1 MFVPL
6 KRFNAPWFGLT
17 RCVPIAAVC
26 LWTACAF
33 TSEPEPPLLTL
44 DNAVKLAID
53 NDPWLDNSRHS
64 EKALAAESTSASAL
78 PDPKMTVA
86 VANLPTDTFD
96 FQQEAMTQF
105 TVGVSQMFP
114 RGDSLKL
121 KEKQL
126 SLLGSQQPYLRQDRE
141 AKVTLS
147 VSLLWLECF
156 KARQSIALIKKN
168 RALFQQLVDLTH
180 VGYSSATGQTR
191 QQDIVRAQ
199 LELTRLED
207 RLTALAQQQAMF
219 EQQLSEWLARNM
231 VLNSFS
237 LPAVLPQLKLPPQ
250 ITSEQQIQQLRQ
262 HAAIL
267 AVEKKIQA
275 TGTNIDLAKQKYKPE
290 WGINASYGYRDDAPD
305 QNGMAG
311 MERADFFSVGVTFD
325 LPLFT
330 SKRQDKDVE
339 AAISKT
345 EASKTEKQLMLRQML
360 ASLNSARAQ
369 LKTVNQRRELYQS
382 RLLPQMHEQAELSL
396 SAYTNDRGSFAEVVQ
411 ARIAELNAEI
421 DALAIDVEKQK
432 LIAQINYFLPGTE
445 MNEEEHP

>member
-1 MFVPL
+1 MIVLL
-6 KRFNAPWFGLT
+6 KWSNTMRFG
-17 RCVPIAAVC
+17 IAVLY
-26 LWTACAF
+26 LWTVCAIA
-33 TSEPEPPLLTL
+33 SEPEPPLLTL
-44 DNAVKLAID
+44 DNAVRLAIA

-64 EKALAAESTSASAL
+64 EKALAAESISASAL

-86 VANLPTDTFD
+86 VANLPTNTFD

-105 TVGVSQMFP
+105 TVGVSQAFA
-114 RGDSLKL
+114 RGDSLRL

-126 SLLGSQQPYLRQDRE
+126 SLLGSQHPYLRRDRE
-141 AKVTLS
+141 ASVKLS

-156 KARQSIALIKKN
+156 KVRQSIALIEKN
-168 RALFQQLVDLTH
+168 RALFQQLVELTH
-180 VGYSSATGQTR
+180 VDYSSATGQTR

-199 LELTRLED
+199 LELIRLED
-207 RLTALAQQQAMF
+207 RLTALAQQQALF
-219 EQQLSEWLARNM
+219 DQQLAEWLAPDM
-231 VLNSFS
+231 AQNSFA
-237 LPAVLPQLKLPPQ
+237 LPSALPQLKLPPEVANEQSIRQ
-250 ITSEQQIQQLRQ
+250 IRQ
-262 HAAIL
+262 HPAIL

-311 MERADFFSVGVTFD
+311 MERTDFFSVGVTFD

-330 SKRQDKDVE
+330 SNRQDKDLA

-345 EASKTEKQLMLRQML
+345 EASKTEKQLLLRQM
-360 ASLNSARAQ
+360 AAGFKAAQAQ
-369 LKTVNQRRELYQS
+369 LHTVNQRQQLYRS

-411 ARIAELNAEI
+411 ARIAELNSEI

-432 LIAQINYFLPGTE
+432 LIAQINYFLPGTDII
-445 MNEEEHP
+445 EEAP

>member
-1 MFVPL
+1 MFFPL
-6 KRFNAPWFGLT
+6 EWSDTLRFG
-17 RCVPIAAVC
+17 IGAVC
-26 LWTACAF
+26 LWTVCALA
-33 TSEPEPPLLTL
+33 SEPEPPLLTL
-44 DNAVKLAID
+44 DNAVRLAID

-64 EKALAAESTSASAL
+64 ENALIAESISASAL

-126 SLLGSQQPYLRQDRE
+126 SLLGDQHPYLRQDRE
-141 AKVTLS
+141 AKVKLS

-156 KARQSIALIKKN
+156 KARQSIALIEKN

-180 VGYSSATGQTR
+180 VGYSTATGQTR

-207 RLTALAQQQAMF
+207 RLTALAQQQAIF
-219 EQQLSEWLARNM
+219 EQQLSEWLTADT
-231 VLNSFS
+231 VSNSFS
-237 LPAVLPQLKLPPQ
+237 LPATLPQSKLPPEVP
-250 ITSEQQIQQLRQ
+250 TEQQIQQIRQ
-262 HAAIL
+262 HPAIL

-305 QNGMAG
+305 QNGITG

-330 SKRQDKDVE
+330 SNRQDKDLD

-345 EASKTEKQLMLRQML
+345 EAIKTEKQLMLRQMV
-360 ASLNSARAQ
+360 AGLNAAQAQ
-369 LKTVNQRRELYQS
+369 LNKINQRQQLYQS

-432 LIAQINYFLPGTE
+432 LIAQINYFLPGNE
-445 MNEEEHP
+445 IIEEEQP

>member
-1 MFVPL
+1 MFVTL
-6 KRFNAPWFGLT
+6 EWSDTLRFGLA
-17 RCVPIAAVC
+17 RCVPIATVC
-26 LWTACAF
+26 LWTVCTLA
-33 TSEPEPPLLTL
+33 SEPEPPLLTL
-44 DNAVKLAID
+44 DNAVRLAID

-64 EKALAAESTSASAL
+64 EKALAAESISASAL

-126 SLLGSQQPYLRQDRE
+126 SLLGSQHPYLRRDRE
-141 AKVTLS
+141 ARVKLS

-156 KARQSIALIKKN
+156 KARQSIALIEKN
-168 RALFQQLVDLTH
+168 RALFQQLVDLSH
-180 VGYSSATGQTR
+180 VGYSSASGQTR
-191 QQDIVRAQ
+191 QQDIVRAE

-207 RLTALAQQQAMF
+207 RLTTLAQQQAMF
-219 EQQLSEWLARNM
+219 EQQLSEWLASDM
-231 VLNSFS
+231 MLNAFS
-237 LPAVLPQLKLPPQ
+237 LPATLPQSKLPPQ
-250 ITSEQQIQQLRQ
+250 VPSEQQIQQIRQ
-262 HAAIL
+262 HPAIL

-330 SKRQDKDVE
+330 SNRQDKDLD
-339 AAISKT
+339 AAVSKT
-345 EASKTEKQLMLRQML
+345 EAVKTEKQLMLRQMV
-360 ASLNSARAQ
+360 AGLNTAQAQ
-369 LKTVNQRRELYQS
+369 LDKLNQRQQLYQS

-445 MNEEEHP
+445 MNEEEQP